1 MELDLKKIEG
11 GRGWL
16 IRYRYDG
23 NGWFTIECL
32 TPEEVA
38 DACTMILYGIPPES
52 PHYVPL

>member
-1 MELDLKKIEG
+1 MELDLKKIED

-38 DACTMILYGIPPES
+38 DACTMILYGIPEES